1 MSNSSL
7 PDHRPALPE
16 PSSTDLLVGLRRR
29 LRGVAFWSA
38 IALPFLHIPLLVTGL
53 RSTTTLVAFLALIA
67 INVAALVVGQPHGA
81 E

>member
-7 PDHRPALPE
+7 PDHRTALPE
-16 PSSTDLLVGLRRR
+16 PTRVSLLHELARR
-29 LRGVAFWSA
+29 LRGLAFWSA

-53 RSTTTLVAFLALIA
+53 GDSTTLLAFLALVA
-67 INVAALVVGQPHGA
+67 VNVVALVLGQPHAA